1 MSLKPGIHKNP
12 KIKSIVSVF
21 SSAIL
26 FIFIVLQSGCD
37 RAIVYPGELTQTA
50 RANTPLPE
58 STGVPLQSTVPPIN
72 PDAPVDLPTN
82 FPTLI
87 IPSTPIAT
95 ANAAQLDAT
104 KNPPI
109 LYYSQSGDTRVALGN
124 RFEVQADEITS
135 PNPLPPKESLI
146 QPNQLLIIPNKGF
159 STAPVDRA
167 LPDSE
172 LILSPSAK
180 DFSTAEYARQA
191 GGYLST
197 YQEWIDHWYTGPE
210 IITRV
215 ALENSI
221 SPRIFLALLEYQS
234 HWVFGKPTN
243 LAMVDYPMGWKVLK
257 NRGLYLQLTW
267 AARMLSTGYYG
278 WRTGE
283 LTSITYMDGKTR
295 ERLAPQINAGTVAL
309 QYLYS
314 KLDDPQQLGGDIYSP
329 NGLPALYKKM
339 FGDPWA
345 RSQSIEPLFP
355 PNLTQPFLELP
366 FLPGHTWALTGG
378 PHYAWF
384 PDAGS
389 LAALDLAPPAD
400 APGCQIPDEKVTS
413 VGPGVVTRSDRGVV
427 AVDMDG
433 DGYEETGWT
442 IFYLHIADID
452 RVKVGD
458 KLNTNDPIGHPSCQG
473 GDATGV
479 HVHIARKFNGE
490 WMAADGPVP
499 FVMSGYRALNGPAP
513 YLGNMIKGTQ
523 TVVANTNIEAAALIT
538 RPKFDDPDMTPAPDF
553 KGTPT
558 PSKP

>member
-1 MSLKPGIHKNP
+1 MSLKPGIHKDP
-12 KIKSIVSVF
+12 KTKYLA
-21 SSAIL
+21 SALSFLLVVVI
-26 FIFIVLQSGCD
+26 ISGQSACE

-50 RANTPLPE
+50 RAVDFMVD
-58 STGVPLQSTVPPIN
+58 STDIPPQETVPAVNPDSPAESPTDQSIIKIDPPPATNSIN
-72 PDAPVDLPTN
+72 P
-82 FPTLI
+82 
-87 IPSTPIAT
+87 T
-95 ANAAQLDAT
+95 ADTT

-109 LYYSQSGDTRVALGN
+109 LYYSQSGDTRIGLGM
-124 RFEVQADEITS
+124 RFLVSPENITS
-135 PNPLPPKESLI
+135 PNPLPPVESLI

-172 LILSPSAK
+172 IIYSPSAK
-180 DFSTAEYARQA
+180 DFNTADYANEA

-197 YQEWIDHWYTGPE
+197 YKEWIDHWYTGPE

-234 HWVFGKPTN
+234 HWVYGKPTN
-243 LAMVDYPMGWKVLK
+243 LAQVDYPMGWKVLK

-267 AARMLSTGYYG
+267 AARMLTAGYYG
-278 WRTGE
+278 WRTGQ
-283 LTSITYMDGKTR
+283 LTEITYKDGITR

-314 KLDDPQQLGGDIYSP
+314 KLDDPQHLGGDLYSP
-329 NGLPALYKKM
+329 NGMPALYTKM
-339 FGDPWA
+339 FGDPWS

-355 PNLTQPFLELP
+355 PDLVQPVLELP
-366 FLPGHTWALTGG
+366 FLPGHSWTLTGG

-389 LAALDLAPPAD
+389 LAALDLAPRAD

-413 VGPGVVTRSDRGVV
+413 VGPGVVTRSERGVV

-442 IFYLHIADID
+442 IFYLHIADVD
-452 RVKVGD
+452 KVKIGD

-499 FVMSGYRALNGPAP
+499 FVMSDWRAVNGSQT
-513 YLGNMIKGTQ
+513 YIGKLVKGDL
-523 TVVANTNIEAAALIT
+523 VAVANPNIEVSALVT
-538 RPKFDDPDMTPAPDF
+538 RPKLGEVEM
-553 KGTPT
+553 TPT
-558 PSKP
+558 PGPYFTPTPNKP